1 MGADDDE
8 DEENED
14 EDEDEDD
21 AELSRCLYWG
31 SFGASWGHIV
41 FFVGV
46 PPWGVLVGCS
56 CAALRVVLG
65 PCWRYIGAI
74 LGPSWEPRKA
84 S

>member
-8 DEENED
+8 DEENEDED

-41 FFVGV
+41 FFC
-46 PPWGVLVGCS
+46 GCT
-56 CAALRVVLG
+56 ALGGSRGLRLCG
-65 PCWRYIGAI
+65 
-74 LGPSWEPRKA
+74 S
-84 S
+84 